1 LGNNYH
7 HGFLHYPI
15 FAFTENYSHGHIE
28 EWHSHDRIQLI
39 HTLSG
44 VIRIQTVE
52 GTWVTPPGRG
62 VWIPANKPHALLI
75 NGEVQAYGVFIEPFA
90 RENLV
95 NECRVV
101 TISPLLKE
109 LIRSAMQIQNAVHP
123 QSREERLL
131 ELILD
136 ELQLL
141 HVLPFNL
148 PEPQT
153 AKLKKLCTEIRNEL
167 NHTWTLEQA
176 AEYLHISRKTFT
188 RHFQK
193 ETGMHFSHWVRQA
206 RLMQAM
212 IDLAMDKPIFNV
224 AIDLGYDSAS
234 AFSAMF
240 KRETSLTPSEYI
252 QQFRHFDATQPFN
265 SYKNI

>member
-1 LGNNYH
+1 LGNNYD
-7 HGFLHYPI
+7 HGFPDYPI
-15 FAFTENYSHGHIE
+15 YAFTENYSHGHIE

-44 VIRIQTVE
+44 VIRVQTVE

-62 VWIPANKPHALLI
+62 VWIPANTLHALLI
-75 NGEVQAYGVFIEPFA
+75 SGEVQAYGVFIEPNI
-90 RENLV
+90 RPNLV

-101 TISPLLKE
+101 TIAPLLKE
-109 LIRSAMQIQNAVHP
+109 LIRHAMQIQNSIQP

-136 ELQLL
+136 ELELL
-141 HVLPFNL
+141 PVLPFNL
-148 PEPQT
+148 PQPQS
-153 AKLKKLCTEIRNEL
+153 AKLQRLCTEIRKDL
-167 NHTWTLEQA
+167 SYTWTIEHSAQF
-176 AEYLHISRKTFT
+176 LHISAKTLT

-193 ETGMHFSHWVRQA
+193 ETGMHFSYWVRQA

-212 IDLAMDKPIFNV
+212 IDLVMDKSIFNV
-224 AIDLGYDSAS
+224 ALDLGYDSAS

-252 QQFRHFDATQPFN
+252 QQFYPEKFDT
-265 SYKNI
+265 

>member
-1 LGNNYH
+1 MGNNYD
-7 HGFLHYPI
+7 HGFLDYPI
-15 FAFTENYSHGHIE
+15 YAFTENYSHGHIE
-28 EWHSHDRIQLI
+28 DWHSHERIQLI

-44 VIRIQTVE
+44 VIRIQTTE

-62 VWIPANKPHALLI
+62 VWIPAYKAHALLI
-75 NGEVQAYGVFIEPFA
+75 SGDVQAYGVFIQPDA
-90 RENLV
+90 RSKLV

-109 LIRSAMQIQNAVHP
+109 LIRSAMQIQTPIHP
-123 QSREERLL
+123 QSREARLL

-136 ELQLL
+136 ELELL
-141 HVLPFNL
+141 SVLPFNL
-148 PEPQT
+148 PEPQNI
-153 AKLKKLCTEIRNEL
+153 KLQKLCAEIKL
-167 NHTWTLEQA
+167 DLSHTWTLEHA
-176 AEYLHISRKTFT
+176 AQFLHVSPKTLT

-193 ETGMHFSHWVRQA
+193 ETNMHFSHWVRQA

-212 IDLAMDKPIFNV
+212 TDLAMNKSIFNV
-224 AIDLGYDSAS
+224 ALDLGYDSAS

-252 QQFRHFDATQPFN
+252 QQFQFEDH
-265 SYKNI
+265 